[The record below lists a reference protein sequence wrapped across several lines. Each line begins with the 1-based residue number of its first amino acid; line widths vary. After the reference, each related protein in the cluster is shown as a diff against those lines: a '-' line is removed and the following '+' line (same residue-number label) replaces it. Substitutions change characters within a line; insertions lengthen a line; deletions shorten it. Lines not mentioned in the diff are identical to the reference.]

1 MTMYL
6 DLNFFLILS
15 LSSLACLVIVTSELQ
30 LNFFSHIFCQPFK
43 FVKYINKCTKNILK
57 QVTFGIN
64 Q

>member
-1 MTMYL
+1 MSMYS
-6 DLNFFLILS
+6 DLKFLKNLS
-15 LSSLACLVIVTSELQ
+15 LSSLTCLVILASELQ
-30 LNFFSHIFCQPFK
+30 LTFFSHIFCQPFK